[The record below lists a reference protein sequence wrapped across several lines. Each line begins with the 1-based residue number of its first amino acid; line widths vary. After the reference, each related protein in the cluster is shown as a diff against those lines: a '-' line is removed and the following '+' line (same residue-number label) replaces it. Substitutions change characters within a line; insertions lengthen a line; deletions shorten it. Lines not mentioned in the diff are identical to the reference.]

1 MKTTTKAVTKGRN
14 IMRRKHITLIE
25 LLVVIAIIA
34 ILAGMLLPA
43 LNQARSRAKEINCT
57 SNLKQIGTYMA
68 MYIDMNDG
76 IIPAQNRNLSGL
88 SSWSGKWQ
96 DMLMQL
102 YSPGIEL
109 TDYCYVK
116 GYSDGTSMPKGP
128 FACPSSVRWD
138 NTKGTRHYAINSA
151 GYASNVDCVKKAKAT
166 RIKRPSARMAI
177 CDIDYP
183 TTGYQDPTVSSRS
196 GLVNAPDGVW
206 RHLNNSGANFGFA
219 DGHVEGRSN
228 QAIPA
233 DSAAADGNGYFWAE
247 TGELW
252 N

>member
-1 MKTTTKAVTKGRN
+1 
-14 IMRRKHITLIE
+14 
-25 LLVVIAIIA
+25 
-34 ILAGMLLPA
+34 
-43 LNQARSRAKEINCT
+43 
-57 SNLKQIGTYMA
+57 MA

-196 GLVNAPDGVW
+196 VLVNAPDGVW

-219 DGHVEGRSN
+219 DGHVEGGRIRPFRPIPPPQTATAISGPKPENCGTNWRNHDRYHFKADPESLIPGLFFCPAFLCRSGTAAETKRQN
-228 QAIPA
+228 SKKIIKKTIPA
-233 DSAAADGNGYFWAE
+233 CF
-247 TGELW
+247 
-252 N
+252 